1 MKFDKLLKA
10 IATLDKP
17 QLRQISDAV
26 LEHHRYL
33 NHDPLVYGV
42 KRRMADHT
50 VHYRVT
56 DPIAVWGEGV
66 HYPRLWLVPDLE
78 VAKTEAIIRGLSSR
92 WSDITYE
99 MFSIPKAEAILLPCY
114 KILKYDQQ
122 KVIEVKYKNIALGE
136 QRIDFLVENEVI
148 VELKAS
154 SEINEAHKAQ
164 VLSYLKAAKKRV
176 GLILNFAKEILEIKR
191 IVNKY

>member
-66 HYPRLWLVPDLE
+66 HHPRLWLVPDLE
-78 VAKTEAIIRGLSSR
+78 VAKTEAIIRGGSHPDGRILPTKCSR
-92 WSDITYE
+92 SRRRKPSYCRAT
-99 MFSIPKAEAILLPCY
+99 
-114 KILKYDQQ
+114 KY
-122 KVIEVKYKNIALGE
+122 
-136 QRIDFLVENEVI
+136 
-148 VELKAS
+148 
-154 SEINEAHKAQ
+154 
-164 VLSYLKAAKKRV
+164 
-176 GLILNFAKEILEIKR
+176 
-191 IVNKY
+191 